1 MDISY
6 LQFLLYVLGA
16 VLLGALIV
24 LVIKVVYSVNRVNSI
39 LDSVEHK
46 MKTVDKAFGAV
57 DRLVDS
63 FSMVTDKVVD
73 GVAMGIS
80 KVLNHK
86 KKKSNNKNIEKEDK
100 EDE

>member
-6 LQFLLYVLGA
+6 MQFLLYVLGA

-24 LVIKVVYSVNRVNSI
+24 LVVKLVYSVNRINSI
-39 LDSVEHK
+39 LDSVESK

-63 FSMVTDKVVD
+63 FSAVTDKVVD
-73 GVAMGIS
+73 GVAAGLS
-80 KVLNHK
+80 KIFSDK
-86 KKKSNNKNIEKEDK
+86 KKKNKIKNEVEE

>member
-1 MDISY
+1 
-6 LQFLLYVLGA
+6 
-16 VLLGALIV
+16 
-24 LVIKVVYSVNRVNSI
+24 
-39 LDSVEHK
+39 

-73 GVAMGIS
+73 GIASGIT
-80 KVLNHK
+80 KVFSHK
-86 KKKSNNKNIEKEDK
+86 KKKNKVEEE

>member
-1 MDISY
+1 MDVSY

-24 LVIKVVYSVNRVNSI
+24 LVIKIVYSVNRINSI
-39 LDSVEHK
+39 LDSVENK

-63 FSMVTDKVVD
+63 FSAATDKVVD
-73 GVAMGIS
+73 GIASGIN
-80 KVLNHK
+80 KVFTRRK
-86 KKKSNNKNIEKEDK
+86 KKAKEKVE